1 MVETIQM
8 RVECLYLLKEGQN
21 EIYVNN
27 CQLLKQHQ
35 INGLR
40 FLFMLFKK
48 NKPGAIVN
56 FPRHCGKS
64 VTVALFL
71 YAVRNILEKP
81 VLILCKNE
89 NEMCIWRENLLKW
102 TDFNN
107 DDIII
112 ESSKVL
118 KGKKIFIKN
127 IDNLASYQQHSWSI
141 VIIKDDSINKE
152 ISRISNA
159 QYKIWISS
167 TDMKKDLTMM
177 AFIYDWLY
185 PKLKISVKDFIP
197 IGNNPKEH
205 YLKSIYLDTFLEDFA
220 IREEN
225 IKQFD
230 KTKNSLTSDLITN
243 QINENKSKKT
253 RKNKDDTGTKIKRSR
268 ITMGDDLMEMPN
280 KNECIATIHD
290 TKNKN
295 IVVNN
300 GNEHNEFKVNDT
312 LIKNLRNDKVRE
324 YNKPNIGNSI
334 EYRHNASEV
343 FTADMEY
350 DINTTMEI
358 DFTEPMS
365 FGNAINEVVK
375 NENKQ
380 EENSTKLAI
389 DLKNNQIDLEV
400 EIKKDTVENTD
411 KKEEVLDKY
420 LNISQSKQNVSK
432 ENYKDN
438 IENVGTTVDGDRAQL
453 NDSIQGHK
461 DVDTMLSELEE
472 RTLKKFKG
480 SLLDSIF

>member
-167 TDMKKDLTMM
+167 TDM
-177 AFIYDWLY
+177 
-185 PKLKISVKDFIP
+185 
-197 IGNNPKEH
+197 
-205 YLKSIYLDTFLEDFA
+205 
-220 IREEN
+220 
-225 IKQFD
+225 
-230 KTKNSLTSDLITN
+230 KNSLTSDLITN